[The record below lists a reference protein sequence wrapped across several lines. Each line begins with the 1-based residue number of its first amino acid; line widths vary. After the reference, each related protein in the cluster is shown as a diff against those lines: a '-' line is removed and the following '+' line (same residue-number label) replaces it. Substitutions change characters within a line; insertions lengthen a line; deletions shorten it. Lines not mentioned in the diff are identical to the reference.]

1 MPTNAAPHPRPSPNA
16 GRVAGSNSPHHTRPP
31 MTMMTARP
39 NPFPR
44 GGVVPRRLRNPPRP
58 PPAIQLLQMRLNPS
72 SSPVTGRPPAHPGRR
87 EGASAKKNAA
97 PLACCSLLLPPPP
110 RRPPPSIA
118 EPSATAVAISPLAV
132 PVPVMRV
139 TESSGFEPPG
149 GSQAIEL
156 GPVGVARLRAL
167 RGGARGEGASTHQ
180 RLATLRERANAGLD
194 LPLILPRML

>member
-16 GRVAGSNSPHHTRPP
+16 GRVAGSNCPHHTRPP

-44 GGVVPRRLRNPPRP
+44 GGVVPRRLRSPPRP

-87 EGASAKKNAA
+87 KGANAKKNAA

-118 EPSATAVAISPLAV
+118 EPSATAAAISPLAV

-139 TESSGFEPPG
+139 TKSSGFEPPG

-167 RGGARGEGASTHQ
+167 WEEREAKAPPPTNGW
-180 RLATLRERANAGLD
+180 RLCANGRTRAWTCL
-194 LPLILPRML
+194 